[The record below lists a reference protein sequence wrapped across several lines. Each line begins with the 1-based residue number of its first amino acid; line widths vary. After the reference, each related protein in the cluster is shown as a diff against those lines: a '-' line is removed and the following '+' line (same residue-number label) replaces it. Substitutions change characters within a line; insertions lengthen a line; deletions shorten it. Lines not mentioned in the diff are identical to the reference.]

1 MDLFITVFQMIGTV
15 AFAASGALTA
25 MHRKMDLLG
34 VIVLGVVTAVG
45 GGIIRDLLL
54 GITPPLAFRDPL
66 AVMVAIAVSVI
77 LFIPKIRHLL
87 MHNQRVFD
95 TSLLIMDSVGLG
107 IFTVMGIWNALDF
120 SPERSTFLLIFV
132 GVITGVGGG
141 VLRDVLAGNTPYIF
155 VKHVYACASLLGAAA
170 CTLLWRVVPSYAAM
184 LTGVLTVLILRL
196 LSAYFHWNLPRAK
209 DDAP

>member
-25 MHRKMDLLG
+25 MHKKMDLF
-34 VIVLGVVTAVG
+34 

-120 SPERSTFLLIFV
+120 SPERSTFLLVFV

-155 VKHVYACASLLGAAA
+155 VKHVYACASLLGAVV

-196 LSAYFHWNLPRAK
+196 LSAYFRWNLPRAK
-209 DDAP
+209 DDTP